1 VGEQPGGRHE
11 QGAASA
17 AEVQDVLVAAQ
28 PQVAED
34 AGPHFELADAGR
46 PQVRAD
52 EQHEGER

>member
-1 VGEQPGGRHE
+1 MSRTPRPK
-11 QGAASA
+11 

-52 EQHEGER
+52 EQRESER